1 VNRPANGPVLR
12 IVRGQADADECAAV
26 VVAVLDRARRRLAA
40 RPVPPAPGPGRAL
53 WPRDPRGAYRSPGS
67 WQS

>member
-1 VNRPANGPVLR
+1 MNGPVLR

-26 VVAVLDRARRRLAA
+26 VVAVLGRARRPLAA
-40 RPVPPAPGPGRAL
+40 SPAPPRPARAP
-53 WPRDPRGAYRSPGS
+53 WRRDPRGAYRSPGS